1 MNRKV
6 DFLLN
11 ESIRITN
18 RIANWNALL
27 YIDYGTQNLNK
38 KNTWKTDVY
47 QWLWKENN
55 ELFNSACKTFSLCQ
69 QCNVLSHWPKFALCD
84 YMVCG

>member
-1 MNRKV
+1 MNQKV

-38 KNTWKTDVY
+38 KHLKNGCI
-47 QWLWKENN
+47 L
-55 ELFNSACKTFSLCQ
+55 
-69 QCNVLSHWPKFALCD
+69 
-84 YMVCG
+84 MVVEWE